1 MSNIYQTMS
10 STGLK
15 VSRMTQMT
23 WVTWVTV
30 FMGQVGLIR
39 KLNYVDVTRIF
50 NT

>member
-10 STGLK
+10 GTGLK
-15 VSRMTQMT
+15 VGRMTQMT

-30 FMGQVGLIR
+30 LMGQVGLIR
-39 KLNYVDVTRIF
+39 KLNYVDVTQIF